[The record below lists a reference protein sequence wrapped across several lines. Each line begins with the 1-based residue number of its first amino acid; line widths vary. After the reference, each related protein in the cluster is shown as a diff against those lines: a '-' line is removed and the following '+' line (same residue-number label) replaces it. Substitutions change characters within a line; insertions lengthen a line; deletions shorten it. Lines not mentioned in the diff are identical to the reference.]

1 MKSKEQKYIGVPEPT
16 IRRLPSYLAFLKTV
30 KESGKENISAP
41 QIARELKSDPTQITK
56 DLAYTGVTGRT
67 RIGYNVAELLAALEE
82 FLGYNRTNLAF
93 LVGAGNLGTALLKYE
108 GFTNSGLKIVAAF
121 DIDPSKVG
129 KQIGDIDIFHLQK
142 FKNLAERLHCKIGII
157 TTPAEISQN
166 IAEMMISWGIKAIWN
181 FSPATIRVPEG
192 IIVENTS
199 IYSNLA
205 VILNK
210 LEKSEQI
217 KNS

>member
-1 MKSKEQKYIGVPEPT
+1 MKSKEKKYIGVPEPT
-16 IRRLPSYLAFLKTV
+16 IRRLPTYLSFLKV
-30 KESGKENISAP
+30 IMESGKENISAP
-41 QIARELKSDPTQITK
+41 QMARDLKSDSTQITK

-67 RIGYNVAELLAALEE
+67 RIGYNVAELVAALEE

-93 LVGAGNLGTALLKYE
+93 LVGAGNLGAALLKYE

-121 DIDPSKVG
+121 DIDPDKVG
-129 KQIGDIDIFHLQK
+129 KQIGDIDIFHPDK

-181 FSPATIRVPEG
+181 FSPTTIRVPEG

-210 LEKSEQI
+210 LEKSEHI